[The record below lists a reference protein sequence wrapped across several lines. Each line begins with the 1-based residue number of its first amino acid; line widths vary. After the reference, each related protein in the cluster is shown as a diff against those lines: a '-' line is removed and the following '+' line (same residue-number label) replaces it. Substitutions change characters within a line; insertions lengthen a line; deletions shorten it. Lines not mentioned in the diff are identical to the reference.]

1 VQVVLPPDL
10 ERFVAAKVA
19 SGEYPVPAL
28 VIHAALQELRARGMT
43 KTDRRAELEADI
55 VKGLESGP
63 GIEASDGFWEH
74 RRRTI
79 RTQAPQARI
88 ARTRELPLPRKLNEF
103 IDEQITSGRHQTPT
117 EVICEALRLLDKPFR
132 FADEAATE
140 GPGR

>member
-1 VQVVLPPDL
+1 
-10 ERFVAAKVA
+10 
-19 SGEYPVPAL
+19 
-28 VIHAALQELRARGMT
+28 MT